1 MYVCV
6 SCYMK
11 FCDEKSGVDDYSKG
25 TVHADQAYNL
35 CMYVNM
41 MLTICF
47 YLEAP
52 FKNTTF

>member
-1 MYVCV
+1 MYICV

-35 CMYVNM
+35 YMYVNM
-41 MLTICF
+41 MLTMF
-47 YLEAP
+47 L
-52 FKNTTF
+52 FGGTL

>member
-1 MYVCV
+1 MYICV

-11 FCDEKSGVDDYSKG
+11 FCDEKSGVDYSKG

-41 MLTICF
+41 MLTMF
-47 YLEAP
+47 L
-52 FKNTTF
+52 FGGTL